1 MAKEPNRTKKKDH
14 FDFSLSVF
22 PFCNAG
28 KVGDWKNMFTEEDSR
43 KFETVFTSKMME
55 NCTLEFVWE

>member
-1 MAKEPNRTKKKDH
+1 MAKEPNRTKKKKIILT
-14 FDFSLSVF
+14 FLSVF

-55 NCTLEFVWE
+55 NSTLEFVWE